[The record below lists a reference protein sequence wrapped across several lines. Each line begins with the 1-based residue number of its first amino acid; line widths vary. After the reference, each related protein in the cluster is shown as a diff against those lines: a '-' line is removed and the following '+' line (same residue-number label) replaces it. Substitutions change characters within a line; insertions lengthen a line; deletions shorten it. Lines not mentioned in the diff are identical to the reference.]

1 MYYVNLFAYVGEF
14 RHSQLPEAS
23 SQTLRTGCNYSTV
36 WSSSSCAA
44 QRSKGW
50 NHCCLPNGE
59 VTGRV
64 IHYSLQTAS
73 LKRKCDQEE
82 PHMMSH
88 GGAESAL
95 LGFPSFA
102 RKSSCTAKETCML
115 MGTASSCS
123 SLRAFHHGVSRLFR
137 LRENAS
143 CHVLCI
149 RFQFSFTFVSS
160 LSDAARLGLQLLYL
174 TAYRF
179 HTFAAEARALG
190 GRRWTR
196 FSSAVMKCDTDA
208 ARRWKCV
215 WMQLMRV

>member
-14 RHSQLPEAS
+14 RLSQSPEAS

-88 GGAESAL
+88 GGAGSAL
-95 LGFPSFA
+95 LRFPSFP
-102 RKSSCTAKETCML
+102 RKSSCTAKETCVL

-123 SLRAFHHGVSRLFR
+123 SFSPRRVEIVSSEGKRQLSCFMHPLSVQLHFRVVSERRSPTRASAFISHGV
-137 LRENAS
+137 
-143 CHVLCI
+143 
-149 RFQFSFTFVSS
+149 QVSYVRRRS
-160 LSDAARLGLQLLYL
+160 SGLG
-174 TAYRF
+174 
-179 HTFAAEARALG
+179 
-190 GRRWTR
+190 WTP
-196 FSSAVMKCDTDA
+196 VN
-208 ARRWKCV
+208 
-215 WMQLMRV
+215 